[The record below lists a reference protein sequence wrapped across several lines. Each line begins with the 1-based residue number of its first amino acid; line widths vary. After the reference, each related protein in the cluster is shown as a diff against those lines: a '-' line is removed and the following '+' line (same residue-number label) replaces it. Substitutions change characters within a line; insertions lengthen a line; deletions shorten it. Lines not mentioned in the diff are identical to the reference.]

1 MTEAIWPAVGTED
14 TVHNWYSTELFHLN
28 QQELEQQAHHER
40 LIQVAMAARR
50 RNRKATRETLA
61 LRQASDAVG
70 RAGGVLSERRSSVI
84 TGR

>member
-1 MTEAIWPAVGTED
+1 MTEGIWPAVGTED
-14 TVHNWYSTELFHLN
+14 TVYSWYSTELFHLH

-40 LIQVAMAARR
+40 LIQVATSARR

-61 LRQASDAVG
+61 LRRASDAVG
-70 RAGGVLSERRSSVI
+70 RAGGVLSERRSSVP